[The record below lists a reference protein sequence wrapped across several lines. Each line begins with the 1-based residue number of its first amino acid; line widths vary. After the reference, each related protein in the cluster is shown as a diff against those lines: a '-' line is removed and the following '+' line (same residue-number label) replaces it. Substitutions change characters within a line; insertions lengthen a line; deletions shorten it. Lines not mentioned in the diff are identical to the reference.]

1 MFFIRYRYRHF
12 ELDSDVKPALEQLS
26 KIRSSNMAKQEAL
39 PLEQWGVINPSEV
52 GLNTLE
58 ELSDSEEYYE
68 DQLGEV
74 DSNYT

>member
-1 MFFIRYRYRHF
+1 
-12 ELDSDVKPALEQLS
+12 
-26 KIRSSNMAKQEAL
+26 MAKQEAL
-39 PLEQWGVINPSEV
+39 PLEQWGVINPSEF

-58 ELSDSEEYYE
+58 ELSDPEEYYE

>member
-12 ELDSDVKPALEQLS
+12 ELDSGVGPVLEQLS

-58 ELSDSEEYYE
+58 ELSDPEYYE

>member
-12 ELDSDVKPALEQLS
+12 ELDSDVEPVLEQLS

-39 PLEQWGVINPSEV
+39 PLEQWGVINPSEF

-58 ELSDSEEYYE
+58 ELSDPEEYYE